1 MARHVFLTG
10 EKQIGKSTLLKKVL
24 DNYAG
29 EISGFFHGENQSFSS
44 KGLFRA
50 FVLRGRNGNSRRK

>member
-29 EISGFFHGENQSFSS
+29 EISGFFTVRTKAFLQ
-44 KGLFRA
+44 KGYSVHLFCA
-50 FVLRGRNGNSRRK
+50 EKW